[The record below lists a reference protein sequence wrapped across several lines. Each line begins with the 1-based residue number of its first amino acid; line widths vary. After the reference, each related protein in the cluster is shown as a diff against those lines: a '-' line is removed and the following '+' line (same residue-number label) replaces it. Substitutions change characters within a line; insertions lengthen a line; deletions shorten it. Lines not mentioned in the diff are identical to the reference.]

1 MNTVKFY
8 ITVLLLLLYSL
19 HSHAKLKQLD
29 VPKITQALET
39 HYGPTAKQRAR
50 LWFRLI
56 DQARGLDELDKIIK
70 VNAFFN
76 QYTYITDIK
85 LWGHVNYW
93 AKPLEFIG
101 VGAGDCEDFSI
112 AKYFTLLYLGVSEE
126 KLRITMVKAPKF
138 NQNHMIL
145 SYYETASSTPLILDN
160 LDLDVKKADQRP
172 DLIPVY
178 SFNGRQL
185 WLNKEKTQGVL
196 AGSSN
201 QLTLWNE
208 LQHRLGVDQLNIPIL
223 TLEPL

>member
-1 MNTVKFY
+1 M
-8 ITVLLLLLYSL
+8 VLLLPLYSL
-19 HSHAKLKQLD
+19 SSYAKVKQLD
-29 VPKITQALET
+29 VAKITQTLET
-39 HYGPTAKQRAR
+39 YYGPKAIQRAK

-56 DQARGLDELDKIIK
+56 DQARGLDELGKVIK
-70 VNAFFN
+70 VNEFFN

-85 LWGHVNYW
+85 LWGHINYW

-112 AKYFTLLYLGVSEE
+112 AKYFTLLYLGVAED
-126 KLRITMVKAPKF
+126 KLRITMVKASKL
-138 NQNHMIL
+138 NQNHMVL
-145 SYYETASSTPLILDN
+145 SYYETPSSIPFVLDN
-160 LDLDVKKADQRP
+160 LDLDIKKADKRP

-208 LQHRLGVDQLNIPIL
+208 LQNRLSVDQLNIPIL
-223 TLEPL
+223 MLESL

>member
-1 MNTVKFY
+1 MNTVRV
-8 ITVLLLLLYSL
+8 IIIMLLLLLYSL
-19 HSHAKLKQLD
+19 HAYTKVKQLD
-29 VPKITQALET
+29 VPKITQALKAQ
-39 HYGPTAKQRAR
+39 YGPKAKQRVKS
-50 LWFRLI
+50 WFRLI
-56 DQARGLDELDKIIK
+56 DQARGLDELGKIIK

-85 LWGHVNYW
+85 LWGHTNYW

-112 AKYFTLLYLGVSEE
+112 AKYFTLLYLGVSED
-126 KLRITMVKAPKF
+126 KLRITMVKAPKL
-138 NQNHMIL
+138 NQNHMVL
-145 SYYETASSTPLILDN
+145 SYYETASSTPLVLDN
-160 LDLDVKKADQRP
+160 LDLDVKTATQRS

-208 LQHRLGVDQLNIPIL
+208 LQNRLGVEQLNIPIL
-223 TLEPL
+223 ILEPL